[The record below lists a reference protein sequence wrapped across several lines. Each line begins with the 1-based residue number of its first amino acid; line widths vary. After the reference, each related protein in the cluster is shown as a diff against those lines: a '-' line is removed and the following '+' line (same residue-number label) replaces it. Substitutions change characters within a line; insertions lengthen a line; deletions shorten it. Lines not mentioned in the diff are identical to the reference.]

1 MISVRCNQALS
12 RLRFNTLVS
21 LWIAVTGPFKD
32 EARRTVLEIEDV
44 MAADAM
50 GVEESQARL
59 VHEEKAP
66 CPILKAMATRGNQRP
81 SEAIRGY
88 QGGYIRG
95 N

>member
-1 MISVRCNQALS
+1 
-12 RLRFNTLVS
+12 
-21 LWIAVTGPFKD
+21 
-32 EARRTVLEIEDV
+32 

-81 SEAIRGY
+81 SEAIRGH
-88 QGGYIRG
+88 QRLSWGDTEGIRG

>member
-1 MISVRCNQALS
+1 
-12 RLRFNTLVS
+12 
-21 LWIAVTGPFKD
+21 
-32 EARRTVLEIEDV
+32 

-88 QGGYIRG
+88 QLGGYRG

>member
-1 MISVRCNQALS
+1 
-12 RLRFNTLVS
+12 
-21 LWIAVTGPFKD
+21 
-32 EARRTVLEIEDV
+32 

-88 QGGYIRG
+88 QGNRGDTEGISKIRG